1 MMGLRP
7 LELVIIFAVI
17 VLLFGATR
25 LPQLGSSIGQAIR
38 NFKRGFGEAADQ
50 TEEKKDNSTLAGGQ
64 AQTPGKAPAADKVG
78 SRQA

>member
-7 LELVIIFAVI
+7 LELIIIFAVI

-38 NFKRGFGEAADQ
+38 NFKRGFGEAGDGAED
-50 TEEKKDNSTLAGGQ
+50 KKDSDALAGGQ
-64 AQTPGKAPAADKVG
+64 HAAGKAPSADKVG